1 MLGASMISRMSNRS
15 ETGSSQL
22 PIVLFAGIRLVRE
35 VSSELYTENLR
46 RCLITFRHRS
56 AKAAPALILTLQH
69 KPTMRG
75 VPARHRDFGTGV
87 REFVLETG
95 YFSSRW
101 AVGRVIAMCFQ
112 VCKSQPFPFAILS
125 DRTIFADSGI
135 PVLPPLATR
144 PTDFSTAPTTNF
156 SSSVG
161 RRSISCLRRTPPA
174 ALCAG
179 LYSWVTG
186 PETTLCTLNLEPAI
200 VLWLLPSSLP
210 QVYLE

>member
-1 MLGASMISRMSNRS
+1 MRHLTALPVYDNSAHADPATGKTPNLNWCSTWSAERYATQRS
-15 ETGSSQL
+15 ETH
-22 PIVLFAGIRLVRE
+22 ARLGKA
-35 VSSELYTENLR
+35 N
-46 RCLITFRHRS
+46 RCHG

-95 YFSSRW
+95 YFSSRC

-112 VCKSQPFPFAILS
+112 VRKSQPFPFAILS

-135 PVLPPLATR
+135 PVLPPLATH

-186 PETTLCTLNLEPAI
+186 PETTLCTFNLEPAI
-200 VLWLLPSSLP
+200 VL
-210 QVYLE
+210 

>member
-1 MLGASMISRMSNRS
+1 MPHLTALRVYDNSAHADPATGKTPNLNGCCTWSAERYATQRS
-15 ETGSSQL
+15 ETH
-22 PIVLFAGIRLVRE
+22 ARLGKA
-35 VSSELYTENLR
+35 N
-46 RCLITFRHRS
+46 RCHG

-95 YFSSRW
+95 YFSSRC

-112 VCKSQPFPFAILS
+112 VRKSQPFPFAILS

-144 PTDFSTAPTTNF
+144 PADFSTAPTTN
-156 SSSVG
+156 
-161 RRSISCLRRTPPA
+161 
-174 ALCAG
+174 
-179 LYSWVTG
+179 
-186 PETTLCTLNLEPAI
+186 
-200 VLWLLPSSLP
+200 SLHP
-210 QVYLE
+210 